1 MVRWSCWAPPACV
14 GTTSTR
20 SAPRRSRGCADTAGV
35 AAVSIRNVRTTA
47 CPIDGWLALSAGRRA
62 ADAPR
67 GSAEPLCRTAGE
79 PVRQGKTAVLES
91 FSTYS
96 ELAAEGTFGA
106 VPGTLG
112 DLLREE
118 RVSVSA
124 IGPGAAIATVGTDS
138 KVVGDYE
145 SRPRDPAALA
155 RAARAAAAARRP
167 ARGRRRQRPRPGG
180 PRREGPGPAG
190 GQPGRPGRPDRGPD
204 GGRARRAAAG
214 RDRPDVLARRLR
226 SHPAPAARRGHRSGA
241 RRRPVRRDAAGQR
254 LHPPGRPG
262 AGDRPD
268 ADRARRCSA
277 STARTACPG
286 RSSPRRPATP
296 PPPGA
301 RSGWPTCR
309 RRRSPS
315 SRWWCGSSTA
325 W

>member
-1 MVRWSCWAPPACV
+1 MGGPVVVLGATGLRWDDVDPQRTPALA
-14 GTTSTR
+14 GLR
-20 SAPRRSRGCADTAGV
+20 DTAGV
-35 AAVSIRNVRTTA
+35 ADVSIRNVRTTA

-106 VPGTLG
+106 VPGALG

-124 IGPGAAIATVGTDS
+124 IGPGAAIAVGGHRQQGRRRLREPTA
-138 KVVGDYE
+138 
-145 SRPRDPAALA
+145 RPRGAGA
-155 RAARAAAAARRP
+155 AARAAAAARRP

-180 PRREGPGPAG
+180 PRREGPGPAR
-190 GQPGRPGRPDRGPD
+190 GQPGRPGGPDRGPD

-226 SHPAPAARRGHRSGA
+226 AHPAPAARRGHRSGT
-241 RRRPVRRDAAGQR
+241 RRRTSTT
-254 LHPPGRPG
+254 
-262 AGDRPD
+262 
-268 ADRARRCSA
+268 RRCWA
-277 STARTACPG
+277 AAPPARTA
-286 RSSPRRPATP
+286 
-296 PPPGA
+296 
-301 RSGWPTCR
+301 WCR
-309 RRRSPS
+309 
-315 SRWWCGSSTA
+315 
-325 W
+325 